1 MGRIM
6 NSDTLWRLL
15 SWAGTGAVL
24 GGSLVL
30 TAAVVLSPA
39 ERDGTSAV
47 HWGLCGAV
55 VLLAVVWA
63 LSAEGQQPQGDEYYS
78 LPGEGSGPIRA
89 AAVLVLCLAL
99 QVVLRELPGAREP
112 AVRETGREG
121 PPPDVL
127 VDFGAVSHLW
137 YLAALALLAGT
148 AVLAVSGRPAT
159 LRPASGRSRLQ
170 ALAAGLAPVVA
181 LAVFAVPTALERDRF
196 VHTLA
201 EPLSPAESPAPAHA
215 DGVAWVWEH
224 PDEGSAGEV
233 SVAATDS
240 GVLVHD
246 PRGVWALDSRDGA
259 ERWRFQPLG
268 EVLWS
273 QVTPDGGRVAVLY
286 RDDPRQEGEQ
296 RSLAVLEA
304 DTGRLVG
311 DHRIHRR
318 VDRLLLAES
327 MFVQVAEDGSF
338 TVRSQEP
345 GEEETRYELR
355 GGCEQAGAPV
365 VAGPRILVPEE
376 CPPDE
381 EDPEGEGG
389 SEEWFPQ
396 VRILTEGGSW
406 YSSLEL
412 PGPVEELTAAPD
424 GWSVVARYGGDE
436 PGALAFRGWT
446 GEVVAENLP
455 AGAVPLTEERL
466 LFTGVGKDTH
476 QVEYR
481 LERPVVGEPG
491 GEVPGTETLETL
503 AFTTRVPEPG
513 SIASGPEL
521 FAALQAGEDDPA
533 VLLVGA
539 WGSEPTAV
547 PLDTAAEGLSS
558 DGSPFGVALAPEAIA
573 VSGLSVGDRAHVIG
587 VGPGPRS

>member
-6 NSDTLWRLL
+6 HPDTLWRLL
-15 SWAGTGAVL
+15 SWAGTGSVL
-24 GGSLVL
+24 GGALVV
-30 TAAVVLSPA
+30 TAAVVLGPA
-39 ERDGTSAV
+39 EWDGTAAV
-47 HWGLCGAV
+47 HWALCGAV

-63 LSAEGQQPQGDEYYS
+63 LGAEGQRPEGNEYYS

-89 AAVLVLCLAL
+89 AAVLVVCLAL
-99 QVVLRELPGAREP
+99 QVVLRELPEAGEAG
-112 AVRETGREG
+112 VRETGWEG

-137 YLAALALLAGT
+137 YLAALALLAGA
-148 AVLAVSGRPAT
+148 AVLAVSGRPEP
-159 LRPASGRSRLQ
+159 LRPAPGQPRIE
-170 ALAAGLAPVVA
+170 ALLAGLAPVVA

-201 EPLSPAESPAPAHA
+201 EPLSPAESPVPAHA
-215 DGVAWVWEH
+215 DEVAWVWEH
-224 PDEGSAGEV
+224 PEEGSAGEV

-240 GVLVHD
+240 GVLVHGA
-246 PRGVWALDSRDGA
+246 RGVWALDSRDGA

-286 RDDPRQEGEQ
+286 RDDTRPEHEQ

-318 VDRLLLAES
+318 VDHLLLTGAT
-327 MFVQVAEDGSF
+327 FVQVAEDDSF

-345 GEEETRYELR
+345 HEEEIRYELR
-355 GGCEQAGAPV
+355 GGCEQVGAPV
-365 VAGPRILVPEE
+365 AAGPRILVPEE
-376 CPPDE
+376 CPRDE
-381 EDPEGEGG
+381 EAP
-389 SEEWFPQ
+389 EEWFPQ
-396 VRILTEGGSW
+396 VLVLTEGGAR

-424 GWSVVARYGGDE
+424 GWSVVVRYAGDE
-436 PGALAFRGWT
+436 PGALAFRGRT
-446 GEVVAENLP
+446 GEVVAEDLP
-455 AGAVPLTEERL
+455 AGTVPLDGERL
-466 LFTGVGKDTH
+466 LFTETDEATH
-476 QVEYR
+476 QAEYR
-481 LERPVVGEPG
+481 LEKPVVGEPG
-491 GEVPGTETLETL
+491 GEVPDTETLETL
-503 AFTTRVPEPG
+503 AFTTRIPDPD
-513 SIASGPEL
+513 SIASSPEL

-539 WGSEPTAV
+539 WGSDPAAV
-547 PLDTAAEGLSS
+547 PLDTAAEGLSP
-558 DGSPFGVALAPEAIA
+558 DGSPFGVALAPDVIA
-573 VSGLSVGDRAHVIG
+573 VSGLSAGDRAHVIG